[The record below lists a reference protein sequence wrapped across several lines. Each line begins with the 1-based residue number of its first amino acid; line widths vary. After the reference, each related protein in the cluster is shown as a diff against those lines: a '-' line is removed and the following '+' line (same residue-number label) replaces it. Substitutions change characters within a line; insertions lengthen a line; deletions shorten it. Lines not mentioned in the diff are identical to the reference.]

1 MGNWSITHRGTVVP
15 GDSVPASEWPDS
27 TSAHSH
33 TWGWVGTGWCTRE
46 LHRRDEARGGREND
60 KAASQREVG
69 VWSQMYAPPEA
80 GTHAPAPLYPLPSFA
95 MPLTT
100 AWFNLQMG
108 SCFLFRFLFNEVKAA
123 GGTQLKWRSD
133 TLWLCAVGS
142 YGDRKTGTNW
152 ISGNL
157 SPFEGKCK
165 CPSSSLYC
173 PLQMRPTVHSP
184 LNLMVESVVIF
195 RFSSYLRIIS
205 IYVMG
210 ESTMEAT
217 EIEWI
222 RICLLNQLW
231 FVFVSGH

>member
-1 MGNWSITHRGTVVP
+1 MPPQRQAPMPQPRCTLCPVLLCHWRLP
-15 GDSVPASEWPDS
+15 GS
-27 TSAHSH
+27 TYK
-33 TWGWVGTGWCTRE
+33 WG
-46 LHRRDEARGGREND
+46 
-60 KAASQREVG
+60 AAF
-69 VWSQMYAPPEA
+69 
-80 GTHAPAPLYPLPSFA
+80 SF
-95 MPLTT
+95 
-100 AWFNLQMG
+100 F
-108 SCFLFRFLFNEVKAA
+108 CFLFNEVKAA

-165 CPSSSLYC
+165 CLSSSLYC

>member
-1 MGNWSITHRGTVVP
+1 M
-15 GDSVPASEWPDS
+15 
-27 TSAHSH
+27 
-33 TWGWVGTGWCTRE
+33 GWCTRE
-46 LHRRDEARGGREND
+46 LHHRDEGRGGREND

-69 VWSQMYAPPEA
+69 VWSQMYAPQRQAPMPQPHC
-80 GTHAPAPLYPLPSFA
+80 THWRLPGSTYKRGASFS
-95 MPLTT
+95 
-100 AWFNLQMG
+100 F
-108 SCFLFRFLFNEVKAA
+108 SCFLFNEVKAA
-123 GGTQLKWRSD
+123 GGTQLKWSSD
-133 TLWLCAVGS
+133 TLWLCAVGI

-152 ISGNL
+152 ISVNL

-165 CPSSSLYC
+165 CQSSSLYC

-184 LNLMVESVVIF
+184 LNWMVESVVIF
-195 RFSSYLRIIS
+195 RFSSYSRIIS

-210 ESTMEAT
+210 EGTMEAT